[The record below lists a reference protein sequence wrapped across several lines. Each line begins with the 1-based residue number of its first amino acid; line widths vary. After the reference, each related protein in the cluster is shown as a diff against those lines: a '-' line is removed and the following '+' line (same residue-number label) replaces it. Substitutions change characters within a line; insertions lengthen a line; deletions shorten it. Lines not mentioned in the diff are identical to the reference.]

1 MGTGNVTPGL
11 PWDKLA
17 SVQTQL
23 IPWGFKSLPADW
35 AASSM
40 GTHGVAGACWM
51 WRWGVHGQRA
61 LCSGQG
67 FRIPGE
73 GEVDISKT
81 GKLRLGK
88 AA

>member
-35 AASSM
+35 AADSM
-40 GTHGVAGACWM
+40 GTHGVAGGM
-51 WRWGVHGQRA
+51 LDV
-61 LCSGQG
+61 
-67 FRIPGE
+67 
-73 GEVDISKT
+73 EVGSPWTESSLFWT
-81 GKLRLGK
+81 GLPNSR
-88 AA
+88 